1 VSGPELTLKREEAT
15 FRVYRPIERR
25 NARRPKAPRHLRE
38 TTSALIPAICD
49 NDFYACVFHEEE
61 IKCGEGHELVL
72 MGCSALPCTATI
84 MLVAEQTQQ
93 KSLQSALQIVQPVSY
108 VRKSESPFSVS

>member
-1 VSGPELTLKREEAT
+1 MSGPELTLKREEAT

-72 MGCSALPCTATI
+72 MVALLCLA
-84 MLVAEQTQQ
+84 LQQSYWLLNNSQQ